1 MKLSNLTARA
11 IFFVAFISTIIA
23 FLISIIFQYKT
34 FQAETK
40 LIKNDYIEFKK
51 NEIKNEVNKVF
62 NSISAKE
69 TIINKQIKDKLKDRV
84 NVAYSIANTIYEKN
98 KAIMSDERI
107 KDIILTTLKDI
118 HYQEKNSYYF
128 INRNDGK
135 AILFNK
141 ISKLHEN
148 INILNKK
155 DLSGKYFVREQ
166 IKIAKE
172 KKEGFLETYFIK
184 PNSISKKEYKKITY
198 VKNFK
203 PFDWHIGTGEYID
216 DMEEHIKENILKD
229 ISTVRFGKNGYIFV
243 NRLDKKALVFDGK
256 KLPQAK
262 DYPNDELYKEQLS
275 AIKNK
280 EGGYF
285 FYKFKKLNTLKE
297 YKKLAFVK
305 KYEKWNWIIG
315 TGVYIDQIDQD
326 ILVRE
331 KKYTKNVLNQIGT
344 IAFSFLILL
353 FIIYYLSRKMSL
365 HLDRNIS
372 NLIKSFKLASKNYK
386 KMDTD
391 KLTYLEFQI
400 LGKSLNK
407 ILQSRNETEKKLQ
420 RYIKIVNENV
430 IISSTDEKG
439 YITNVSEAFCKISG
453 YKESELLGQ
462 NHNIVKHH
470 KMNSSI
476 FKDMW
481 IDIKKGNTWYGEIR
495 NKDKTGGTYWVETF
509 IQPEFEN
516 KKIIGYTAIS
526 QDISD
531 KKRVEFL
538 SITDEL
544 TKLNNRRF
552 FNQVIEN
559 EISRSIR
566 GDLYLSF
573 MMMDIDYFKNYN
585 DTYGHKAGD
594 EALQEFAKVLKNHS
608 KRISDCAFRL
618 GGEEFGLVFA
628 AEDEEKSLKFA
639 ELLRKDVEKLK
650 IEHKTSKVADYL
662 TVSIGLVVRKGKN
675 IHDSANLYKLADE
688 ALYKA
693 KHEGRNTV
701 RTN

>member
-11 IFFVAFISTIIA
+11 IFFVAFISTLIA
-23 FLISIIFQYKT
+23 FLISIIFQYKI
-34 FQAETK
+34 FKDETK

-62 NSISAKE
+62 NTISAKE
-69 TIINKQIKDKLKDRV
+69 TIINNQIKDKLKDRV
-84 NVAYSIANTIYEKN
+84 NIAYSIANTIYEKN
-98 KAIMSDERI
+98 KAIMSENQI

-172 KKEGFLETYFIK
+172 KEEGFLETYFVK
-184 PNSISKKEYKKITY
+184 PNSTNKKEYKKITY
-198 VKNFK
+198 VKNIK
-203 PFDWHIGTGEYID
+203 AFDWHIGTGEYID
-216 DMEEHIKENILKD
+216 DMQEHIKDNILKD

-243 NRLDKKALVFDGK
+243 NRLDKKALVFDGV
-256 KLPQAK
+256 KLPHAK
-262 DYPNDELYKEQLS
+262 DYPNDELYKEQLN

-305 KYEKWNWIIG
+305 KYEKWDWIIG

-326 ILVRE
+326 IIERE
-331 KKYTKNVLNQIGT
+331 KKYTKNILNQIST
-344 IAFSFLILL
+344 IVFSFLILL
-353 FIIYYLSRKMSL
+353 FMIYYISRKMSL
-365 HLDRNIS
+365 HLDKNIS

-391 KLTYLEFQI
+391 KLTYLEFKI

-407 ILQSRNETEKKLQ
+407 ILLSRNETEMKLQ

-439 YITNVSEAFCKISG
+439 YITSVSEAFCKISG

-462 NHNIVKHH
+462 NHNVVKHH
-470 KMNSSI
+470 KMNSGI

-481 IDIKKGNTWYGEIR
+481 IDIQNGNTWYGEIR
-495 NKDKTGGTYWVETF
+495 NKNKIGGTYWVETF

-516 KKIIGYTAIS
+516 EKIIGYTAIS

-594 EALQEFAKVLKNHS
+594 EALQEFAKVLKSHS
-608 KRISDCAFRL
+608 NRISDCAFRL
-618 GGEEFGLVFA
+618 GGEEFGLVFT
-628 AEDEEKSLKFA
+628 AEDEEKSLRFA
-639 ELLRKDVEKLK
+639 ELLRKDVEKLR

-693 KHEGRNTV
+693 KNEGRNTV